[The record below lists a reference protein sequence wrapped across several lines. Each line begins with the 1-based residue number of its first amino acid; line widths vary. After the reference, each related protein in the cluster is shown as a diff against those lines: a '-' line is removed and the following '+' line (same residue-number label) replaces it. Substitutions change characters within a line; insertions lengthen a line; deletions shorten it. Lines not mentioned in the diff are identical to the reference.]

1 MTCLKLLSLAALL
14 AAGVSSAQA
23 AADFI
28 TVTRSQQNLDDATP
42 RLLLNFTLPDNLN
55 RSSQTSNSAVLT
67 FEALG
72 VEFNYNEAYI
82 NPPTTVC
89 TANDTDAN
97 QPGSLGFLR
106 EHDDDHLKT
115 EWAANQI
122 AFSSAQLVAGNNQ
135 LMVCIR
141 NLTGG
146 AGSGVGNLD
155 NVSLKSIVLHYH
167 INP

>member
-1 MTCLKLLSLAALL
+1 MNALKLMSLAALL
-14 AAGVSSAQA
+14 ATGLSSAHA

-28 TVTRSQQNLDDATP
+28 TITRSQQNLDDATP
-42 RLLLNFTLPDNLN
+42 RLLLNFTLPATLN
-55 RSSQTSNSAVLT
+55 RSSLTANSAVLT

-72 VEFNYNEAYI
+72 SEFNYNEVYI

-97 QPGSLGFLR
+97 QAGSLGFVR
-106 EHDDDHLKT
+106 EHDDDNLKT

-122 AFSSAQLVAGNNQ
+122 AFSSAQLVTGSNQ

-141 NLTGG
+141 NSTGG

-155 NVSLKSIVLHYH
+155 NVSFKSIVLHYH
-167 INP
+167 TNP